1 VVAYSHPGKEAGVRQ
16 SGTILEAKGI
26 NLAFGA
32 VVAARD
38 VNVAVSDGETIGI
51 IGANGAGKTTFVNT
65 VTGYLK
71 PDSGRVIYLGED
83 ITALPPRRIT
93 RLGIRRSFQV
103 PQLFPD
109 LAVRDNLLIAIGIA
123 EERRPSA
130 WRRLDTPDRSAEAD
144 AILARMALALYR
156 DREVAVLPQ
165 GIRKLVDIAMTLP
178 GEPRLLL
185 LDEPTSG
192 ISAEEKFGIMDRV
205 MAALK
210 ETQVTVLFVEH
221 DMEIVE
227 RHAERVIAFYD
238 GRIIAD
244 GPTAEVLVAPDV
256 RRYVVGSELHRRAA
270 AGG

>member
-1 VVAYSHPGKEAGVRQ
+1 MSEPRTV
-16 SGTILEAKGI
+16 LEAKGI

-38 VNVAVSDGETIGI
+38 LNVAVRDGETVGI

-71 PDSGRVIYLGED
+71 PDSGRIIYLGED
-83 ITALPPRRIT
+83 ITSLPPRQIT

-109 LAVRDNLLIAIGIA
+109 LVARDNLLIALGIA
-123 EERRPSA
+123 EQKYPSA
-130 WRRLDTPDRSAEAD
+130 WRLLDTPERRARAD
-144 AILARMALALYR
+144 AIMARMALETYR
-156 DREVAVLPQ
+156 EREVAVLPQ

-192 ISAEEKFGIMDRV
+192 ISAEEKFAIMDRV
-205 MAALK
+205 MGALK
-210 ETQVTVLFVEH
+210 ETSVTVLFVEH

-227 RHAERVIAFYD
+227 RYAERVIAFYD

-244 GPTAEVLVAPDV
+244 GLTAEVLAAPDV
-256 RRYVVGSELHRRAA
+256 RRYVVGTQIHRRTAV
-270 AGG
+270 GG

>member
-1 VVAYSHPGKEAGVRQ
+1 MTEAGKV
-16 SGTILEAKGI
+16 LEAKGI
-26 NLAFGA
+26 NLAFGS

-38 VNVAVSDGETIGI
+38 VNVTVTEGETIGI
-51 IGANGAGKTTFVNT
+51 IGANGAGKTTFINT

-83 ITALPPRRIT
+83 ITAFPPRHIT

-109 LAVRDNLLIAIGIA
+109 LAARHHLLIAIGIA

-130 WRRLDTPDRSAEAD
+130 WRLLDTPERSAQAD
-144 AILARMALALYR
+144 AILARMALEHYR
-156 DREVAVLPQ
+156 DRAVAVLPQ

-205 MAALK
+205 MGALK
-210 ETQVTVLFVEH
+210 DTKATVLFVEH
-221 DMEIVE
+221 DMEIIE
-227 RHAERVIAFYD
+227 RYAERVIAFYD

-244 GPTAEVLVAPDV
+244 GPTAEVLAAPDV
-256 RRYVVGSELHRRAA
+256 RRYVVGSEIHRRAE
-270 AGG
+270 AGA